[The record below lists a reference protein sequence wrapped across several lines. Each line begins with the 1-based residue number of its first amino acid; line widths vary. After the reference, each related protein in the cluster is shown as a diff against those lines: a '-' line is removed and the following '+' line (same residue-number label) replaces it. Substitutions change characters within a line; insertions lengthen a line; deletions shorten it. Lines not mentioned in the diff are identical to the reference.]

1 MAQRK
6 VRVLTKARDEVAYIA
21 YFIESKG
28 MPDTAK
34 KFVDDCI
41 DFFEKLG
48 NPKINH
54 RPCSYIIWKI
64 QGFRCASFKKK
75 FVVAFIYKK
84 DEIVICDF
92 ASHKLMIA

>member
-6 VRVLTKARDEVAYIA
+6 ISVLEKARDEVAYIA

-41 DFFEKLG
+41 DFFEKLS
-48 NPKINH
+48 NPKIKYKS
-54 RPCSYIIWKI
+54 CSNIVWETQSY
-64 QGFRCASFKKK
+64 RCATFRKK
-75 FVVAFIYKK
+75 FVVAFL
-84 DEIVICDF
+84 DTEEER
-92 ASHKLMIA
+92 